1 LMFMSSYI
9 ITDDAKG
16 NSSPSCLEEASSWCL
31 SPHPAEQF
39 TLQSEASVHAIK
51 QSRCDVLLEL
61 HWDRVGIV
69 RRRFEFNLHFNGER
83 REVCSRISLK
93 IHKEVG
99 LCSV

>member
-1 LMFMSSYI
+1 MSSYI

-16 NSSPSCLEEASSWCL
+16 NSSPSCLKEASSWCL

-69 RRRFEFNLHFNGER
+69 RRRFEVNLHFNGER
-83 REVCSRISLK
+83 REVRYS
-93 IHKEVG
+93 EVVKYPIY
-99 LCSV
+99 LSTHC